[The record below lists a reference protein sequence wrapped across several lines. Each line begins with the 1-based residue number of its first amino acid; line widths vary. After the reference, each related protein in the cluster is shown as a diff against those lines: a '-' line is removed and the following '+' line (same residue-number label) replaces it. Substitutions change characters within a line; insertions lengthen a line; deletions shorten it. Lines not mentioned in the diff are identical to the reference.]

1 MKALTG
7 HEEERTHYMILPMQW
22 ILAIVFSVA
31 FAVSTT
37 HASTDWTPLIKRL
50 VADNFDEKSTQ
61 ALFTHSDVK
70 FDPDAMSSKLK
81 DLINSRY
88 KKPEPMPAVKRKVVY
103 DRFLKP
109 EVIAGAHS
117 YTKKNLSTLK
127 DVEKSYCVP
136 REIIVAILLVETDL
150 EGFLGRKSAFNTL
163 ASMALYNKLEAMRPY
178 LPPDLITHEN
188 EYFAEKRC
196 RQKSDWAYNELKAL
210 IRYASE
216 RGINP
221 ISIPGSIYG
230 AIGIC
235 QFMPSAIPTYGIDA
249 DKDGHIDVFS
259 KQDALFSVANYLR
272 CHGWK
277 CKMSKNRQRKI
288 IMSYNH
294 SDIYAN
300 TVLQVAEKLK
310 QKLF

>member
-1 MKALTG
+1 
-7 HEEERTHYMILPMQW
+7 MILPMQW
-22 ILAIVFSVA
+22 ILTILFSVVFSVCP
-31 FAVSTT
+31 T

-50 VADNFDEKSTQ
+50 VADNFNEKSTQ
-61 ALFTHSDVK
+61 ALFTHADVK

-88 KKPEPMPAVKRKVVY
+88 KKPEPIPGVKRKVVY
-103 DRFLKP
+103 DSFLKP
-109 EVIAGAHS
+109 EVIIEARS
-117 YTKKNLSTLK
+117 YTRKNAATLK

-136 REIIVAILLVETDL
+136 REVIVAILLIETNL
-150 EGFLGRKSAFNTL
+150 EGFLGNKPAFNTL
-163 ASMALYNKLEAMRPY
+163 ASMALSNRLEAIRPY
-178 LPPDLITHEN
+178 LPPNLITPEN
-188 EYFAEKRC
+188 EEFAERRC
-196 RQKSDWAYNELKAL
+196 RQKSDWAYTELKAL
-210 IRYASE
+210 VLYAE
-216 RGINP
+216 KQGINP
-221 ISIPGSIYG
+221 LSIPGSVYG

-300 TVLQVAEKLK
+300 TVLRVAEKLK
-310 QKLF
+310 QKN